1 MVKKDIIIYDGVC
14 KMCNAFFRW
23 VHKNDKKD
31 VLGLD
36 LEGKVFD
43 CGDKLG
49 YLKAIVEFA
58 KNNKSIGKNFS
69 SFLNSLIKKNK

>member
-1 MVKKDIIIYDGVC
+1 MDKFKTLFLIILAIISVSIIVKIPTK
-14 KMCNAFFRW
+14 
-23 VHKNDKKD
+23 
-31 VLGLD
+31 LGLD

-49 YLKAIVEFA
+49 YLMAIVEFA